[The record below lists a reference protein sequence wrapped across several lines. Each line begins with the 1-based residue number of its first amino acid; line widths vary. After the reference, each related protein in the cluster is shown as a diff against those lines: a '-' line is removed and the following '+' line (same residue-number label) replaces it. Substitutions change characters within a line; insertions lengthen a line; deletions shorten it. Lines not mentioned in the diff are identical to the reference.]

1 MHLSENEGI
10 EGKAFVVTGGLGFVG
25 SALCLELV
33 RRGARLVRAF
43 DLRSTSPWSDHLLKN
58 GVHYVKGDISNRK
71 DVEKALR
78 GVDCVFH
85 LASFGMSGKE
95 MLQYGRVDDV
105 NINGTCHVLEACHEH
120 GVKRL
125 VYVSTSNVVFAGNEI
140 VNGNEMLPYVPLD
153 NHVDPYSRSKSIAEQ
168 LVLKTNGRP
177 SKSKN
182 GGECLYTCAI
192 RPGAIYGPGEERH
205 IPRILNLAKLGLLPF
220 KIGEPNVKSDWVY
233 IDNLVLALVL
243 ASMALLDDI
252 PGRGRGKHP
261 VAAGQPYF
269 ISDGCPVN
277 SFEFLRPLLKS
288 VDYDMPKASLTVGNA
303 LLVGKAFSI
312 IYTLMYPW
320 LNRGWLPQPLL
331 LPAEVYKVG
340 VTHYFSYLK
349 AKKELGYRPMTSA
362 EEGMGST
369 ISFYQE
375 EKRKRIDGPTIYEW
389 LFCVFGMWVVIAG
402 AFFPDIT
409 PVPLVRWVCLFFL
422 RSMLVLRIVAGWAIA
437 MHVGEAVYAW
447 RLAKRVDPL
456 NATAWFCQTFLLGIF
471 SLKFL
476 LKRANASTNKNK

>member
-43 DLRSTSPWSDHLLKN
+43 DLRSTSPWSDDLLKN
-58 GVHYVKGDISNRK
+58 GVHCVKGDISNRK

-78 GVDCVFH
+78 GIDCVFH

-95 MLQYGRVDDV
+95 MLQYGRVDNV

-140 VNGNEMLPYVPLD
+140 VNGNEKLPYVPFD

-177 SKSKN
+177 SKNKN
-182 GGECLYTCAI
+182 GEFFYTCAI

-205 IPRILNLAKLGLLPF
+205 IPRIISLAKLGLLPF
-220 KIGEPNVKSDWVY
+220 KIGELNAKSDWVY

-243 ASMALLDDI
+243 ASMGLLDDI
-252 PGRGRGKHP
+252 PGRGKQP
-261 VAAGQPYF
+261 IAAGQPFF
-269 ISDGCPVN
+269 ISDGSPVN
-277 SFEFLRPLLKS
+277 TFEFLRPLLRGL
-288 VDYDMPKASLTVGNA
+288 DYDMPKASLSVPKA
-303 LLVGKAFSI
+303 LFVGKLFSV
-312 IYTLMYPW
+312 IYTLMYPL
-320 LNRGWLPQPLL
+320 LNRSWLPQPLL

-340 VTHYFSYLK
+340 VTHYFNYLK
-349 AKKELGYRPMTSA
+349 AKQELGYTPMTSPQQ
-362 EEGMGST
+362 GMATT
-369 ISFYQE
+369 ISFYQQQ
-375 EKRKRIDGPTIYEW
+375 KHKTLDGPTIYEW
-389 LFCVFGMWVVIAG
+389 FFCVFGMSTVIIA
-402 AFFPDIT
+402 AFFPNIT
-409 PVPLVRWVCLFFL
+409 PVPLLQSICLFFL
-422 RSMLVLRIVAGWAIA
+422 RSMLVLRLLAAWAIA
-437 MHVGEAVYAW
+437 MHVCEAIYAW
-447 RLAKRVDPL
+447 RLAKRVDPA
-456 NATAWFCQTFLLGIF
+456 NAKGWFWQTFVLGIF

-476 LKRANASTNKNK
+476 LKRAKK